1 MAFVF
6 ARAVGA
12 QAVPFTAVNPLD
24 PTWSYGDLL
33 GHLLPGSATGVSI
46 QIFGNQAA
54 ALQSNGGIATQL
66 HQLVSP
72 TAALCPFVVFRLA
85 QPVKGP
91 PANAFDVLLSI

>member
-12 QAVPFTAVNPLD
+12 QAVPFAAINPLD

-33 GHLLPGSATGVSI
+33 GHLLPGSADGASI
-46 QIFGNQAA
+46 QIFENRAA
-54 ALQSNGGIATQL
+54 AMQSNSGIAVQL
-66 HQLVSP
+66 QQLISP
-72 TAALCPFVVFRLA
+72 TAALFPFVVFRLA

-91 PANAFDVLLSI
+91 PANAFDVLLNI